1 MTPEANQN
9 TFLYAL
15 TVQKRVLG
23 ALVLRE
29 MRAKH
34 GKSQIGYVWALI
46 EPVGYVAMMVAAFSY
61 IDRNAAFGT
70 SIALFYGLGVIPF
83 KLFTLISNQL
93 TGAMTSNRQLLS
105 YPIVQSLDTVLARFF
120 LESATSI
127 VVFIVF
133 LLCLSFVDDIPMPSD
148 PLRIMQGF
156 ALLMLFAF
164 GVGLTNAVIIRRIPS
179 WQNAYKIMTA
189 PLLLVSAIFYSFDT
203 LPSELRYYVSWV
215 PIGHGVEIVRDGYY
229 SHYRLTD
236 VSAEYIFGVG
246 LVLTVIGL
254 FGERYFPE
262 RQ

>member
-1 MTPEANQN
+1 MEAPVSQN
-9 TFLYAL
+9 TFWYAL

-34 GKSQIGYVWALI
+34 GKSQIGYIWALI
-46 EPVGYVAMMVAAFSY
+46 EPVGFVAMMVTLFSY
-61 IDRNAAFGT
+61 IDRNAAFGS

-93 TGAMTSNRQLLS
+93 TGAMASNRQLLS
-105 YPIVQSLDTVLARFF
+105 YPVVQPLDTIIARFL

-127 VVFIVF
+127 VVLILF
-133 LLCLSFVDDIPMPSD
+133 LIGLSFFDDIPMPSN
-148 PLRIMQGF
+148 PLRILEGF

-179 WQNAYKIMTA
+179 WQTAYRIITA
-189 PLLLVSAIFYSFDT
+189 PLLLVSAVFYSFDS

-215 PIGHGVEIVRDGYY
+215 PIGHGVEIVRDGYF
-229 SHYRLTD
+229 SHYRLAD
-236 VSAEYIFGVG
+236 VSADYILGFG
-246 LVLTVIGL
+246 LALTVIGL